1 MLSILENELL
11 FLWYY
16 SEVQI
21 RQLFGFWAL
30 GILIGSFVAVF
41 LKNKIHQTMAKLN
54 SHISWFLGLIFS
66 SLLGL
71 VSPLCMYGTIPIVA
85 ALSRTN
91 VKQEWIASFMMSSVL
106 LNPQLFIFSLYLG
119 TDVAIIRLLACL
131 FVGVLAGVL
140 CRVFFKEKEF
150 FTFTKFSGGHN
161 HDTDPNLLI
170 RYLKNVYRNLKV
182 TLPYFLI
189 GILLTSLYQRYIP
202 SENIIEFFREYK
214 ELGAFITASIGVPL
228 YLCGGGTI
236 PLIDA
241 MLNSGVS
248 VGSAVAFML
257 SGAATKLTNLG
268 AMKIVLGAKNFL
280 IYILFCVISA
290 VFTGITID
298 LIL

>member
-140 CRVFFKEKEF
+140 CRVFF
-150 FTFTKFSGGHN
+150 
-161 HDTDPNLLI
+161 
-170 RYLKNVYRNLKV
+170 
-182 TLPYFLI
+182 
-189 GILLTSLYQRYIP
+189 
-202 SENIIEFFREYK
+202 
-214 ELGAFITASIGVPL
+214 
-228 YLCGGGTI
+228 
-236 PLIDA
+236 
-241 MLNSGVS
+241 
-248 VGSAVAFML
+248 
-257 SGAATKLTNLG
+257 
-268 AMKIVLGAKNFL
+268 
-280 IYILFCVISA
+280 
-290 VFTGITID
+290 
-298 LIL
+298 